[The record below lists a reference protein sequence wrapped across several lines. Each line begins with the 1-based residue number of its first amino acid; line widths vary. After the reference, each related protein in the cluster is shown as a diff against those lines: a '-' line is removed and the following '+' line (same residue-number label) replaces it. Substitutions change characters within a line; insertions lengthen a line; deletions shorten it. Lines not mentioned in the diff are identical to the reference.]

1 MSGKILRDETYVR
14 NLEGFSVQIR
24 KTAGIRGK
32 AEGELVG
39 VERLNFAVV
48 LLVELAVFA
57 VAEQG
62 IASCRHLGA
71 DLVGFAGDQFYGQQG
86 IFPSHRTGSVDLF
99 YKRII

>member
-62 IASCRHLGA
+62 IARGDPARPCARGSGGSCR
-71 DLVGFAGDQFYGQQG
+71 
-86 IFPSHRTGSVDLF
+86 
-99 YKRII
+99 